1 MIMKIVVLN
10 GSPRKDGNTAA
21 LLKKAT
27 EDHAEVDL
35 KYFDLVDMKIKPC
48 ISCMYCKTHPLCS
61 IKDDMNKIYK
71 AVEDADVIVLGSPIY
86 MGAETAWL
94 KGAIDRM
101 YAFLAQNPTGPG
113 YQTKLT
119 AGKKAVTIF
128 TCGNPQGDKVYSF
141 MNDRSYSWLSLAGV
155 KEVRSYIVPGIQP
168 SMNIMDLVVAQKLVD
183 EVKTFIQ

>member
-1 MIMKIVVLN
+1 MKVVVLN

-27 EDHAEVDL
+27 EDHAGVDL
-35 KYFDLVDMKIKPC
+35 EYFNLVDMTIKPC

-61 IKDDMNKIYK
+61 IKDDMGKIYK
-71 AVEDADVIVLGSPIY
+71 AVQDADVVVLGSPLY

-101 YAFLAQNPTGPG
+101 YAFMAKNPNGPG
-113 YQTKLT
+113 YQSKL
-119 AGKKAVTIF
+119 AEGKKAVTIF

-141 MNDRSYSWLSLAGV
+141 MNDRSYSWLGLAGM
-155 KEVRSYIVPGIQP
+155 KEVRSYIVPGIHP
-168 SMNIMDLVVAQKLVD
+168 GMNVMELVAAQKVVD
-183 EVKTFIQ
+183 EVKKFLQ